1 MKICGMLFIRTEIF
15 ILKFAYMFKCLY
27 VYMNHCGEWRIR
39 TPGTRKGPPVFKTG
53 AFDRSANSPCRITYN
68 AKRITCNI

>member
-1 MKICGMLFIRTEIF
+1 MLFICIEIF

-53 AFDRSANSPCRITYN
+53 AFDRSANSPEYIILRIF
-68 AKRITCNI
+68 